1 MPEIGQAISHYRIID
16 KLGAGGMG
24 EVFLA
29 LDNVLDRK
37 VALKFLPDILSG
49 NSERLERFEREAKVL
64 ASLNHPNIATIYGL
78 EEVDGKRFLAM
89 ELVEGETLEQRIDR
103 GPITFQESAETA
115 LQVAEA
121 LEAAHEKGIIHR
133 DLKPANV
140 KIASNGKVKVL
151 DFGLAKALQS
161 DAEVANPA
169 DSPTLSATPTLA
181 GIILGTAAY
190 MSPEQ
195 ARGVAADKRADVW
208 SFGAMFFEMLS
219 GRPAFEGDTTS
230 DLLAS
235 VLKSE
240 PDWSAL
246 PTSTP
251 HSITRLLR
259 RCLTKSAKNRL
270 QAIGDA
276 RLEIEDALA
285 APPGAAVGA
294 VSGPGAPIARSNPW
308 RRPSVLVPVAVL
320 LGLALLAGM
329 WLQNRRVTPQPFWSG
344 DLLGGS
350 SVALGSRISPDGH
363 TLAFQAM
370 VDTLTQVA
378 VMNVDS
384 GNWKV
389 LTRDRTRG
397 YVSEISWSPDGSKL
411 YFDRVLSLPQ
421 GIYSVSS
428 LGGDEHLVLE
438 AAETPEALPDGSLLV
453 SRIDS
458 DRRARIY
465 HFSPDS
471 GQTRALDAWPAMM
484 DSLPVRASP
493 DGQFAAFYGTA
504 KGGGTGSS
512 SHLYVIELSTGSVRQ
527 LAPQSP
533 LRDPS
538 FLFPL
543 AFTRDNRS
551 VLIDLPSGDLHQVVA
566 IPLSGSVP
574 PRVLA
579 TLTKPLW
586 FIDVGADGS
595 LYLDQVDRP
604 SQLLRFPVAGGT
616 PEVIGNS
623 QTIPRSNLQ
632 PIELPGGLFLLS
644 SLLSGRESLLIGKPG
659 GNFSPFVDSSEN
671 TRPPA
676 TLLAKDEVAF
686 IAGKTSGK
694 TIAIASAGEGR
705 IVRHLE
711 GVNGEQVSGLA
722 ASPDGNTIYYVATG
736 SIWSIPASGGTASK
750 ICAGDGVA
758 VDPHGRCLIVQLNE
772 TPKVRLL
779 RVPMSGGSAEEVHIQ
794 GDVPLNYI
802 NIGAKAVSGEGKI
815 LVGIAPRDSYFFQV
829 AILDLATGEL
839 NRVPVDYTGDQVMAN
854 WASDGRILALGLQF
868 RGDLW
873 RFRPT
878 TRGH

>member
-1 MPEIGQAISHYRIID
+1 MPEIGQTISHYRIVD

-49 NSERLERFEREAKVL
+49 DSERLARFEREAKVL
-64 ASLNHPNIATIYGL
+64 ASLNHLNIATIYGL
-78 EEVDGKRFLAM
+78 EEADGKRFLAM
-89 ELVEGETLEQRIDR
+89 ELVEGETLAQRIDR
-103 GPITFQESAETA
+103 GPITFQESAEIA
-115 LQVAEA
+115 LQIAEA

-140 KIASNGKVKVL
+140 KIASDGKVKVL
-151 DFGLAKALQS
+151 DFGLAKALES
-161 DAEVANPA
+161 DTEVGDPA
-169 DSPTLSATPTLA
+169 SSPTLSATPTLA
-181 GIILGTAAY
+181 GVILGTAAY

-195 ARGVAADKRADVW
+195 ARGAATDKRADVW
-208 SFGAMFFEMLS
+208 SFGAVLFEMLS

-235 VLKSE
+235 VLKSD
-240 PDWSAL
+240 PDWSLL
-246 PTSTP
+246 PASTP
-251 HSITRLLR
+251 ASIVRLLH
-259 RCLTKSAKNRL
+259 RCLTKHAKYRL

-276 RLEIEDALA
+276 RIEIEDTLA
-285 APPGAAVGA
+285 AQPGPVGA
-294 VSGPGAPIARSNPW
+294 TDSGPSALIAGISPRMRPIIVVVA
-308 RRPSVLVPVAVL
+308 AVL

-329 WLQNRRVTPQPFWSG
+329 WLQRRSVTPQPLWSG
-344 DLLGGS
+344 NLLGGS

-363 TLAFQAM
+363 TIAFQAM

-384 GNWKV
+384 GNWTV

-411 YFDRVLSLPQ
+411 YFDRVLSRPQ

-453 SRIDS
+453 ARIDS

-465 HFSPDS
+465 HFWPGS
-471 GQTRALDAWPAMM
+471 GQTQALDAWPAMM
-484 DSLPVRASP
+484 DSLPMRASP

-504 KGGGTGSS
+504 KGALTGSS
-512 SHLYVIELSTGSVRQ
+512 SHLYVIELSTGMVRQ

-543 AFTRDNRS
+543 AFTPDNRS

-566 IPLSGSVP
+566 IPLSGSAP
-574 PRVLA
+574 PRALA
-579 TLTKPLW
+579 TLTKPPW
-586 FIDVGADGS
+586 FMDVGADGS

-604 SQLLRFPVAGGT
+604 SQILRFPVAGGT
-616 PEVIGNS
+616 PEIIGNS
-623 QTIPRSNLQ
+623 QTIPQSNLQ

-671 TRPPA
+671 TKPPA

-686 IAGKTSGK
+686 IAGYESGK

-705 IVRHLE
+705 IVRRLK

-736 SIWSIPASGGTASK
+736 SIWSIPAAGGTASK

-758 VDPHGRCLIVQLNE
+758 VDPRGSYLIVQLNE
-772 TPKVRLL
+772 TPKVRLRRIPL
-779 RVPMSGGSAEEVHIQ
+779 SGGSAGEVRIQ
-794 GDVPLNYI
+794 GDVPLSYI
-802 NIGAKAVSGEGKI
+802 NIGARAVRGDGKI
-815 LVGIAPRDSYFFQV
+815 LVGIAPPDSYFFEV
-829 AILDLATGEL
+829 AILDPATGKL
-839 NRVPVDYTGDQVMAN
+839 NRVPVDYSGDKVIAN
-854 WASDGRILALGLQF
+854 WASDGRILALGLQL

-878 TRGH
+878 IRGH